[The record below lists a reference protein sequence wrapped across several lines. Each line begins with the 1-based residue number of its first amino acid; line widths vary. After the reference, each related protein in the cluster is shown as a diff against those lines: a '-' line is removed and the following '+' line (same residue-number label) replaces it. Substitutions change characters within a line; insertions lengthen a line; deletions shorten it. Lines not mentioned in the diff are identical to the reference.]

1 MTAVDLRIEAP
12 DSDRYQAALRHTSR
26 GARRAI
32 RLAGTALL
40 CLSLISLLDSAL
52 TSSATLA
59 LRLAF
64 LVLGLACFAL
74 GGVLAF
80 APIRYGANLSRLATA
95 PSLFELTDDYIR
107 QTSPL
112 HTSQWAWEAIVRFEE
127 IPDQMLL
134 FFTKRQFISV
144 PTAGLA
150 DGQLT
155 ELRRFTADRDARPA
169 TPPASA

>member
-32 RLAGTALL
+32 RLAGAALL

-64 LVLGLACFAL
+64 LVLGVAFLVL
-74 GGVLAF
+74 GGLLAF
-80 APIRYGANLSRLATA
+80 APIRYASNLSSLAA
-95 PSLFELTDDYIR
+95 SPARFELTDDYVR

-127 IPDQMLL
+127 IPGQMLL
-134 FFTKRQFISV
+134 FFSKRQFVSV
-144 PTAGLA
+144 PTVGLA
-150 DGQLT
+150 DGQLA
-155 ELRRFTADRDARPA
+155 ELRRFTAERGTNPA
-169 TPPASA
+169 TPPAGR